1 MLAIVGSAAIYGID
15 AYTVRVEVDVAKGQ
29 PQFTVVGLPD
39 AAVQESRERVRAAI
53 KNSGFIFPLDRFT
66 VNLSPAD
73 VRKEGPAFDL
83 PIALGI
89 LAATDQVRI
98 DALEQL
104 AVAGELSLDGT
115 VRSIS
120 GALSMAL
127 AAREDDRRAI
137 ILPNANAQEAA
148 VVDDFEAYGVETL
161 YEAVEMLEAGLETV
175 APAEPAEDDLEL
187 SVPGYDVDLSEM
199 KGQEH
204 VKRAVEVAVA
214 GGHNILM
221 IGPPGAGKTMI
232 ARRLPT
238 IMPPLMLQEALE
250 VTKLYSVCGH
260 MPAGKSLINTRP
272 FRSPHHTVSSA
283 GLAGG
288 GSIPR
293 PGEVSLAHNGV
304 LFLDELPEFR
314 RDALEVLRQPIE
326 DGELTISRA
335 AASVRYP
342 ARFMLVASMN
352 PCPCGYH
359 GDPLRQCRCTPVQI
373 QRYLTRISGPL
384 LDRIDIH
391 VEVPRVPP
399 EDLMQRADGEPSA
412 PVRERVAA
420 ARAKQQERFAAL
432 SGNPEGKSSTPLY
445 SNAQM
450 NSRLTRELCPLSSEV
465 ESLLRSAIDQ
475 FGLSARAYDRV
486 LKLSRTIADLD
497 DAEDIGVPHV
507 AEAVQ
512 YRTLDRKLWG

>member
-1 MLAIVGSAAIYGID
+1 MLAVVGGATIFGID
-15 AYTVRVEVDVAKGQ
+15 AWPVRVEVDVAKGQ

-39 AAVQESRERVRAAI
+39 TAVQESRERVRAAI
-53 KNSGFIFPLDRFT
+53 KNSGFIFPLDRIT

-89 LAATDQVRI
+89 LAATDQARI
-98 DALEQL
+98 DALEQFC
-104 AVAGELSLDGT
+104 VAGELSLDGT

-120 GALSMAL
+120 GALPMAL
-127 AAREDDRRAI
+127 AARREEQRAM
-137 ILPNANAQEAA
+137 ILPKPNANEAA
-148 VVDDFEAYGVETL
+148 VVDDFDAYPVETL
-161 YEAVEMLEAGLETV
+161 YETVELLEGGLEAA
-175 APAEPAEDDLEL
+175 APAEPDESDLAL
-187 SVPGYDVDLSEM
+187 TSPAYDVDLSEI

-204 VKRAVEVAVA
+204 VKRAIEVAVA
-214 GGHNILM
+214 GGHNVIM

-238 IMPPLMLQEALE
+238 IMPPLALQEALE
-250 VTKLYSVCGH
+250 VTKLYSVCGL
-260 MPAGKSLINTRP
+260 MPAGKSLISTRP

-304 LFLDELPEFR
+304 LFLDELPEFHR
-314 RDALEVLRQPIE
+314 GALEVLRQPIE

-335 AASVRYP
+335 AASVCYP

-391 VEVPRVPP
+391 IEVPRVPH
-399 EDLMQRADGEPSA
+399 EDLMRREDGEPSA
-412 PVRERVAA
+412 AVRERVAS
-420 ARAKQQERFAAL
+420 ARAAQQERFAAL
-432 SGNPEGKSSTPLY
+432 AESADKKPSNPLY
-445 SNAQM
+445 CNAQM
-450 NSRLTRELCPLSSEV
+450 GSRLTRELCPLSSEV
-465 ESLLRSAIDQ
+465 ESLLRTAIDQ

-497 DAEDIGVPHV
+497 DSPDVGVTHV
-507 AEAVQ
+507 AEAIQ